1 MAQGVNFVIRLPS
14 AGDDRP
20 RPFAGPIDDRASSR
34 IDTGAR
40 LAFAQQQDFTEVEML
55 VISRRPGERLQI
67 EDVVLTVV
75 RVSRGV
81 AEVSFR
87 KRRSAPVV
95 LTLQKDEFIDGC
107 YNVRLGLVAADRDK
121 AQLGFEV
128 PEDVKVARL

>member
-1 MAQGVNFVIRLPS
+1 
-14 AGDDRP
+14 
-20 RPFAGPIDDRASSR
+20 
-34 IDTGAR
+34 
-40 LAFAQQQDFTEVEML
+40 ML

-107 YNVRLGLVAADRDK
+107 YNVRLGLVAAERGK

-128 PEDVKVARL
+128 PEEVKVARL